1 MPVTMTSR
9 VIMHSGH
16 EGRLWINGIL
26 RVRIIC
32 TISVCDSSPSTNQP
46 DWNNVCISGVFALN
60 THHIRLKVS
69 TSKIELIGPKNTIK
83 RPISPEF
90 QRCGW
95 VI

>member
-1 MPVTMTSR
+1 M
-9 VIMHSGH
+9 
-16 EGRLWINGIL
+16 W
-26 RVRIIC
+26 

-46 DWNNVCISGVFALN
+46 DWNSVCISGVLAWN

-69 TSKIELIGPKNTIK
+69 TSKIELIGPKNTIN
-83 RPISPEF
+83 RPRSAEF